1 MSPRAV
7 LAMSSI
13 RNGQRPLREYGRIDL
28 DALLESRLKPRL
40 GPAAEAACPRQ
51 FTDRAEPRVDSR
63 LFGARNRSLLS
74 RSCSPVPVR
83 LFQINPPQLLNAR
96 QGQPQARPA

>member
-7 LAMSSI
+7 LARSSI
-13 RNGQRPLREYGRIDL
+13 RNGQRPLLEYGRIDL

-40 GPAAEAACPRQ
+40 GPAAEAAVRRQ
-51 FTDRAEPRVDSR
+51 FTDRAEPRVYSR

-74 RSCSPVPVR
+74 DSCSPATVR
-83 LFQINPPQLLNAR
+83 LFQIDPSEPLRPR
-96 QGQPQARPA
+96 QRQPQPRP